1 MHIFVSV
8 NAIDKYRIVEK
19 IIETSDENVLEEIKI
34 ILGITEPEEWSA
46 VPDSIKQTINTSL
59 QEIKSGKLTPS
70 ETFIVEIKSK
80 YQRL

>member
-1 MHIFVSV
+1 MRIFVSV

-34 ILGITEPEEWSA
+34 ILGIAETEEWSA
-46 VPDSIKQTINTSL
+46 VPDSVKQTITTSL
-59 QEIKSGKLTPS
+59 QEIKNGQLTPS
-70 ETFIVEIKSK
+70 ETFITEIKSK